1 MTRASIPW
9 RRLCGVLLATAL
21 SNAVAS
27 AANIAWVSF
36 HQDANMASAGAMG
49 ATPPHT
55 VAPDKAYTDL
65 LTANGHTVTRVLT
78 TDNAPAAHIAALNT
92 YDLVII
98 GRSVNSGHYQ
108 TDTETVAYHSITAP
122 MIISSGYLLRTN
134 RLGFTS
140 GNTIPDTFVSGTST
154 DVRLTVNNTSHPIFA
169 GVALD
174 GSNTM
179 VNPFASLVTFSGSE
193 QRGIS
198 VNTDAV
204 NPGGVV
210 LATVGTA
217 GDPAFGGMMIGHWSP
232 GAVMVNDGVDDM
244 LAGHRLVFLTG
255 SRESA
260 TAGSSEV
267 AGLFDLGPD
276 GERLFL
282 NAVNFMLA
290 IPEPS
295 SAVLCSLMA
304 LALLRRKS
312 SR

>member
-1 MTRASIPW
+1 
-9 RRLCGVLLATAL
+9 L

-27 AANIAWVSF
+27 AASIAWVTF
-36 HQDANMASAGAMG
+36 HQDANMASAAAMA

-65 LTANGHTVTRVLT
+65 LTANGHTVTRILT
-78 TDNAPAAHIAALNT
+78 QDNAPAALITQLNGF
-92 YDLVII
+92 DLVVL

-108 TDTETVAYHSITAP
+108 TDAETAAYHSVTAP
-122 MIISSGYLLRTN
+122 MIVSSGYLLRGN

-140 GNTIPDTFVSGTST
+140 GNTIPDTFISGTST
-154 DVRLTVNNTSHPIFA
+154 DVRLTVNKPSHPIFA
-169 GVALD
+169 GVPLD
-174 GSNTM
+174 GANTM

-198 VNTDAV
+198 VNTNPV
-204 NPGGVV
+204 NPGGHV
-210 LATVGTA
+210 LATVGTP
-217 GDPAFGGMMIGHWSP
+217 GDPALGGMVIGKWSP
-232 GAVMVNDGVDDM
+232 GDVMVNDGVDDV

-276 GERLFL
+276 GGRMFL
-282 NAVNFMLA
+282 NAVDFMLNV
-290 IPEPS
+290 PEPS
-295 SAVLCSLMA
+295 S
-304 LALLRRKS
+304 LALGGFMAAGLIRRRRS
-312 SR
+312 S